1 MVATDLDPRFT
12 FDSFVVGPANRL
24 ASAAARRA
32 ADAPGTSYNPLFI
45 YSGSGLGK
53 SHILSGI
60 AHYATKVHPEF
71 GVVYLAVEV
80 FLDELTR
87 ALQAGTQDELREQ
100 YEELHILLL
109 DDVQFLTGQ
118 KEAQE
123 MLLRLLDQ
131 LSASGGQIVLASD
144 RPPSEID
151 GLDERLVTRFSGG
164 LIVDI
169 GAPEYETK
177 VAILRKK
184 AEERGQTFEAGVA
197 EVLAKYS
204 FKSVREL
211 AGALN
216 KVLAIQELEGRQVT
230 ADEVKAMPG
239 LQAEPAAS
247 GPIAGQQ
254 LLDEFGSFMEELSQT
269 VATKVEREEAPWRRV
284 LRETAESFEKDGYSG
299 TRLRMLFESDE
310 PTDDPQAVADAFRR
324 DITRLRQIAKALD
337 RVGNPWPE
345 AAVGLLKDPERLD
358 EAESLLASATE
369 RVRPFP
375 LIGEG
380 PLLEDLKKHFPP
392 VSLKAAQQLV
402 TQERPEYNPLYVW
415 SRQPDGPMA
424 LLAATARM
432 YGDHEKHG
440 SYAIVSAQ
448 EFSEDFIR
456 ALSEGVAGAWR
467 ERWWGVDL
475 LLVYDAQA
483 LSDTE
488 RVQDEFFHL
497 FEASKR
503 KGAKILITADREPSG
518 IAGIDDRLRSRF
530 EMGLVVEVTP
540 ESLPPGAAELNLE
553 EAPPEYIQDEDL
565 WSGFIRPKTGAGV
578 VPPLDEIEVGDRGGM
593 ILMEPEVAAAEP
605 EVVTPEAVPTV
616 DPGSP
621 WRPSRENVVWDWP
634 VIEDRIVQVDEGE

>member
-45 YSGSGLGK
+45 YSSSGLGK

-60 AHYATKVHPEF
+60 AHYATRVHPEF

-87 ALQAGTQDELREQ
+87 ALEAGTQEQMREQ

-144 RPPSEID
+144 RPPSDID

-184 AEERGQTFEAGVA
+184 ADERNQKFEAGVA
-197 EVLAKYS
+197 EALAKYS

-216 KVLAIQELEGRQVT
+216 KVLAIQELEERQVT
-230 ADEVKAMPG
+230 VDEVKAMPG
-239 LQAEPAAS
+239 LQAEPAPEGS
-247 GPIAGQQ
+247 IAGQQ
-254 LLDEFGSFMEELSQT
+254 LLDEFGSFMEELSHT

-284 LRETAESFEKDGYSG
+284 LRETAESFEKDGYSAA
-299 TRLRMLFESDE
+299 RLRTLLEGDE
-310 PTDDPQAVADAFRR
+310 PPADPQAVSAEFRR
-324 DITRLRQIAKALD
+324 DITRMRQIAKALD

-345 AAVGLLKDPERLD
+345 AAVGLLKDPERID

-380 PLLEDLKKHFPP
+380 PLLADLTACYAP
-392 VSLKAAQQLV
+392 VALKAAQQLV
-402 TQERPEYNPLYVW
+402 TEERPEYNPLYVW
-415 SRQPDGPMA
+415 SADPEGPMA
-424 LLAATARM
+424 LLAATARS
-432 YGDHEKHG
+432 YHEHDKLG
-440 SYAIVSAQ
+440 NFAIVSAK

-456 ALSEGVAGAWR
+456 ALSDGVAGAWR

-488 RVQDEFFHL
+488 RAQDEFFHL

-518 IAGIDDRLRSRF
+518 ITGIDERLRSRF
-530 EMGLVVEVTP
+530 EMGLVVEATAS
-540 ESLPPGAAELNLE
+540 ELPAGAGTLNLE

-565 WSGFIRPKTGAGV
+565 WSGFIRPKTSSAI
-578 VPPLDEIEVGDRGGM
+578 VPPLDELDVGDHGGM
-593 ILMEPEVAAAEP
+593 IFMDDEEPAAEP
-605 EVVTPEAVPTV
+605 QEEQISASVET
-616 DPGSP
+616 DPGAP

-634 VIEDRIVQVDEGE
+634 VIDDLIVEVDEGE